1 MEEAPRTPIQVLAG
15 RLELLSGK
23 QVEKHFPG
31 LKEEFDRALNE
42 RAQASS
48 EQEFWSRITEL
59 FIRYGVTDE
68 AVARILEER

>member
-1 MEEAPRTPIQVLAG
+1 M
-15 RLELLSGK
+15 LSGK

-48 EQEFWSRITEL
+48 EQEFWSRIAEL